1 MIHYLIMDRLILY
14 LPISI
19 LLLMKLKSKITKD
32 NNIIIITNYI
42 INQILENI
50 PSLNT
55 IIANKI
61 RNKINVIQG

>member
-32 NNIIIITNYI
+32 NNIIIITHYI

-50 PSLNT
+50 PSPNT